1 MIWITD
7 AKYLKDFKVNVTFN
21 SGESYIIDLKDE
33 LTGEIF
39 APLKDPQIFGSLKF
53 EPDLDTIVWDN
64 GADFAPEF
72 LYELGRKQKE
82 NRSA

>member
-1 MIWITD
+1 MIWIT
-7 AKYLKDFKVNVTFN
+7 AASYLKDFKVNVTFN

-33 LTGEIF
+33 LTGEVF
-39 APLKDPQIFGSLKF
+39 APLKDPQIFSSLKF
-53 EPDLDTIVWDN
+53 EPELDTIVWDN